1 MMTTIYASFTVAN
14 WSLRAP
20 QEQGGVSQPDRGKKA
35 EGGTHANQASLT
47 AEQQAEVSK
56 LQKIDREVRQH
67 EMAHMAAGA
76 GMVTS
81 GASYTYTRGPDGQ
94 NYAVAGEVSIDTSPG
109 RTPEETIARAERIQA
124 AALAPAE
131 PSSQDRSVAAQAAQ
145 MAAQARQELAAAE
158 QEKGGAPAEA
168 GVAEAD
174 PAAQQSQAVAAQKNQ
189 GIAAYQRQA
198 VDAGAVGAQPSA
210 SPGMPIDLYA

>member
-1 MMTTIYASFTVAN
+1 MMTTIHASFTVAN

-20 QEQGGVSQPDRGKKA
+20 QEQGGVSQSDPGKKA

-81 GASYTYTRGPDGQ
+81 GASYTYTRGRG
-94 NYAVAGEVSIDTSPG
+94 
-109 RTPEETIARAERIQA
+109 
-124 AALAPAE
+124 
-131 PSSQDRSVAAQAAQ
+131 
-145 MAAQARQELAAAE
+145 
-158 QEKGGAPAEA
+158 
-168 GVAEAD
+168 
-174 PAAQQSQAVAAQKNQ
+174 
-189 GIAAYQRQA
+189 
-198 VDAGAVGAQPSA
+198 
-210 SPGMPIDLYA
+210 

>member
-1 MMTTIYASFTVAN
+1 M
-14 WSLRAP
+14 RAAVLGS
-20 QEQGGVSQPDRGKKA
+20 GGW
-35 EGGTHANQASLT
+35 GTALSLT
-47 AEQQAEVSK
+47 
-56 LQKIDREVRQH
+56 LCDNGH
-67 EMAHMAAGA
+67 D
-76 GMVTS
+76 VTLWS
-81 GASYTYTRGPDGQ
+81 H
-94 NYAVAGEVSIDTSPG
+94 SP
-109 RTPEETIARAERIQA
+109 EK
-124 AALAPAE
+124 
-131 PSSQDRSVAAQAAQ
+131 AAQ

-168 GVAEAD
+168 GVADAD

>member
-1 MMTTIYASFTVAN
+1 M
-14 WSLRAP
+14 
-20 QEQGGVSQPDRGKKA
+20 
-35 EGGTHANQASLT
+35 
-47 AEQQAEVSK
+47 
-56 LQKIDREVRQH
+56 
-67 EMAHMAAGA
+67 
-76 GMVTS
+76 
-81 GASYTYTRGPDGQ
+81 
-94 NYAVAGEVSIDTSPG
+94 AGEVSIDTSPG
-109 RTPEETIARAERIQA
+109 RTPTETLARAERIQA
-124 AALAPAE
+124 AALAPAD
-131 PSSQDRSVAAQAAQ
+131 PSPQDRSVAAQAAQ

-168 GVAEAD
+168 GVADAD

>member
-1 MMTTIYASFTVAN
+1 M
-14 WSLRAP
+14 
-20 QEQGGVSQPDRGKKA
+20 SQSDPGKKE

-124 AALAPAE
+124 AALAPAD
-131 PSSQDRSVAAQAAQ
+131 PSPQDRSVAAQAAQ

-168 GVAEAD
+168 GVADAD

>member
-1 MMTTIYASFTVAN
+1 MRLGALGIQRFAA
-14 WSLRAP
+14 
-20 QEQGGVSQPDRGKKA
+20 
-35 EGGTHANQASLT
+35 

-124 AALAPAE
+124 AALAPAD
-131 PSSQDRSVAAQAAQ
+131 PSPQDRSVAAQAAQ

-168 GVAEAD
+168 GVADAD

-210 SPGMPIDLYA
+210 SSGMPIDLYA